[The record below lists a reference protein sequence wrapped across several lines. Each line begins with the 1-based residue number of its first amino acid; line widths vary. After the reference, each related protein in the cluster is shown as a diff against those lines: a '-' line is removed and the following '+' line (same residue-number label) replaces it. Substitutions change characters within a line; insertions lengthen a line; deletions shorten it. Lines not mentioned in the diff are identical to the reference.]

1 MLYKEEP
8 REIEILGLKMKLF
21 RKKEKIKT
29 LRHLKRLRLVTS
41 VSQRNTVCGLSEDFK
56 LMKLRTSCSPKCI
69 LLGFQ

>member
-21 RKKEKIKT
+21 RKEEKIKT

-41 VSQRNTVCGLSEDFK
+41 VSQRKETLCVV
-56 LMKLRTSCSPKCI
+56 
-69 LLGFQ
+69 